1 MTEKKKIIEA
11 CPMWNFMILTC
22 NKKPQS
28 VNGIIVAVGNDV
40 YAIKQDVIKVGD
52 SVRTIKTGYTVEI
65 DPRPY
70 FVKDWKDQNNP
81 TLVEEMERKQTIR
94 IAWPIEKV
102 DGIDVMIVPDSH
114 VRFFWKNRL
123 E

>member
-1 MTEKKKIIEA
+1 MTQSKKVLEA
-11 CPMWNFMILTC
+11 EPMWNFMFLTC
-22 NKKPQS
+22 NKKPS
-28 VNGIIVAVGNDV
+28 TSKSGIITSAVDV
-40 YAIKQDVIKVGD
+40 IDIKQDVIKVG
-52 SVRTIKTGYTVEI
+52 STVRGLKPGYTVEI

-81 TLVEEMERKQTIR
+81 TLVEEMERKQTIK

-114 VRFFWKNRL
+114 VRFFWKNGL